1 MRTREAMPILIF
13 FSTLVNASKVTAQP
27 QPHLLHHHHHLQQ
40 LQCQP
45 QQQPQRPG
53 RSAVSSLGVFF
64 SIFLYALLNFCFSTS
79 ESTTSMTMMTAITT
93 TSTNPS
99 NSTSWI
105 RDGSINVYFRLIYI
119 RLMAWDKRGLE
130 THRVSSPRV
139 CFIFSFLYITILMST
154 WR

>member
-1 MRTREAMPILIF
+1 MRTREAMLLEPILIF

-27 QPHLLHHHHHLQQ
+27 QPHLHHHHHHHLQQ

-93 TSTNPS
+93 TSTNP
-99 NSTSWI
+99 
-105 RDGSINVYFRLIYI
+105 
-119 RLMAWDKRGLE
+119 K
-130 THRVSSPRV
+130 
-139 CFIFSFLYITILMST
+139 
-154 WR
+154 